1 MDLDL
6 LRTLCELFGPSGN
19 EIAVRDFLIDY
30 TKQNQNGWAVQ
41 PEIIYGKGFQ
51 DCLMLVFGK
60 PRTAVFAHMDSHGF
74 MVRYEDQLIPI
85 GSPET
90 SANTILTGHD
100 SLGPV
105 ECRLI
110 ESKNGSLRY
119 KFGRTIETGTQLVFK
134 CHFRETDQMVQSCYL
149 DNRLGI
155 YVLLKLAES
164 LQNGVLVFSAWEEH
178 GGGSVPYLANYI
190 YNKIGIRQA
199 LIADITWVTDG
210 VQAGSGVVIS
220 MRDRNI
226 PRRSYLNNIISIADK
241 FGIQYQLEVE
251 SGGSSDGRELQLSP
265 YPFDWCFV
273 GAAEENVHSTD
284 EIVSK
289 LDMLSMIEIYRVLMK
304 EL

>member
-1 MDLDL
+1 MDL

-19 EIAVRDFLIDY
+19 EIEVRDFLIDY
-30 TKQNQNGWAVQ
+30 TRQNQNGWTVK
-41 PEIIYGKGFQ
+41 PEIIYGEEFQ

-85 GSPET
+85 GNPET
-90 SANTILTGHD
+90 GTNTILTGHD

-105 ECRLI
+105 ECGLI
-110 ESKNGSLRY
+110 ENKNGSLRY

-134 CHFRETDQMVQSCYL
+134 CHFRETDQMVQSSYL

-164 LQNGVLVFSAWEEH
+164 LQNGVLVFSTWEEH

-226 PRRSYLNNIISIADK
+226 PRRSYLNNIISIADE
-241 FGIQYQLEVE
+241 FRVPYQLEVE
-251 SGGSSDGRELQLSP
+251 GGGSSDGRELQLSP

-273 GAAEENVHSTD
+273 GAAEENVHSPD

-289 LDMLSMIEIYRVLMK
+289 EDIDSMIEIYRVLME